1 MGAQMRGLVLAVAMS
16 AVSGAEEK
24 KEGVFRK
31 VEMPHRPNNVYPDGV
46 FPPMGT
52 STKLTAETFPDFVED
67 ALVDEKTAIV
77 RFIAGEG

>member
-1 MGAQMRGLVLAVAMS
+1 MRAGPRVALW
-16 AVSGAEEK
+16 SGCT
-24 KEGVFRK
+24 
-31 VEMPHRPNNVYPDGV
+31 PT
-46 FPPMGT
+46 PMGT